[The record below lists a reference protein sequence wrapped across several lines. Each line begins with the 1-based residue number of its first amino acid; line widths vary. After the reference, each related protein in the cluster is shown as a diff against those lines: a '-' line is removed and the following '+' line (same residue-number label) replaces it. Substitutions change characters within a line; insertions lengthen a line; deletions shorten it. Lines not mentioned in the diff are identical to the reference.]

1 MIRSRSAVIGAGLIL
16 AMTLP
21 VAAASV
27 TITAA
32 GSTALLPLV
41 KAAAA
46 QYQAKNPSVNINV
59 SGGGS
64 GVGLTQV
71 AAKSIDIGNSDIP
84 APPGSSGLVDH
95 KVAVIGFAVIANPGV
110 NVKNLTK
117 AQVVAIFSG
126 KTTNWKDVGGADV
139 KVVVINRPRSSGT
152 RAVFTKAVMGSTP
165 LFEGGLVQDATGT
178 VVTTVKGTP
187 GAVSYAANSGTR
199 GQPVTELSIDGVAPT
214 DDNIITGKY
223 PIWSYEH
230 MFTNGTPT
238 KPVADFIAFVAANA
252 ALLKRFDYIAVSA
265 MKTSANDR

>member
-1 MIRSRSAVIGAGLIL
+1 MIRSRFVMGAGLALIV
-16 AMTLP
+16 ALP
-21 VAAASV
+21 VAAAQV

-41 KAAAA
+41 KAAAG
-46 QYQAKNPSVNINV
+46 QYQAKHPDVNINV

-71 AAKSIDIGNSDIP
+71 ASKSIDIGNSDIP
-84 APPGSSGLVDH
+84 APPGSAGLVDH
-95 KVAVIGFAVIANPGV
+95 KVAVIGFAIVANPGV

-117 AQVVAIFSG
+117 AQVIAIFSG

-152 RAVFTKAVMGSTP
+152 RAVFTKTMMGGTP

-199 GQPVTELSIDGVAPT
+199 NQPVQELSIDGVAPT
-214 DDNIITGKY
+214 DANIIDGKY

-230 MFTNGTPT
+230 MFTNGPPS
-238 KPVADFIAFVAANA
+238 KPVADFIAFVAANT
-252 ALLKRFDYIAVSA
+252 ALLKRFDYIQTGA
-265 MKTSANDR
+265 MKVTANDR